1 MLFRSDK
8 EISIKVISSTKINSN
23 IFDKKFMISL
33 EKSGGKIIEQNDD
46 DNLGIWLLLKGG
58 EKQ

>member
-1 MLFRSDK
+1 
-8 EISIKVISSTKINSN
+8 
-23 IFDKKFMISL
+23 MISL

-46 DNLGIWLLLKGG
+46 DNLGIWLLLNGG